1 MVGNREALYACKEYP
16 TDMETDHRRPKEG
29 GKRIPGFATFGK

>member
-1 MVGNREALYACKEYP
+1 MQGVPA
-16 TDMETDHRRPKEG
+16 DMETDHRRPKEG